1 MWHSIT
7 NLGAAK
13 LGKTQDYN
21 IWKILVLYVIMIS
34 NKHTRKEGGTS
45 MTKIAS
51 NLGAAQAAVTGI
63 QRISTESSGTVTMVL
78 SNVNSMKDG
87 TQVANELLSNL
98 NQLVDCVKVQA
109 DKFPQIAKIIALRD
123 SQAEFKAGEK

>member
-1 MWHSIT
+1 
-7 NLGAAK
+7 
-13 LGKTQDYN
+13 
-21 IWKILVLYVIMIS
+21 
-34 NKHTRKEGGTS
+34 

-51 NLGAAQAAVTGI
+51 NLGTAQAAVTGI
-63 QRISTESSGTVTMVL
+63 QRVPTESSGTVTMVL

-87 TQVANELLSNL
+87 TQVANQLLSNL